1 MSVNVMNF
9 EQAATL
15 LTSLHEQ
22 ATGQTAITPTDES
35 GFVSMAQA
43 TLRAGYDPIIN
54 AISQMIGQTLIA
66 VRPYGAKLMGLEK
79 SAGEWGGIKRKIN
92 FIEGTPEDE
101 QSYNLTDGSAIDQ
114 YVVKKPKILE
124 THYYGRAIYSDIYTL
139 GIEAQL
145 KTAFTSSSEFGRFM
159 SGLMQHFANQREQW
173 LEDMRRGLVS
183 NFIAAKYTAD
193 GGTGDMVVHLLT
205 EYNAATGGSYTS
217 TTIKDPANFAGFTR
231 WLYARLNTLA
241 RLMSERSEK
250 FQQRVNGKPIMRHT
264 PAADLKVYM
273 LAEYKDMI
281 DAMGLAVTYNDNYL
295 KTADTEGISFWQSID
310 DSDEIQITPAYVDSD
325 LAIAAASPVTLTD
338 VVGVMF
344 DRDAC
349 GYHIYR
355 DTLETSPYNA
365 RGSYYNMFP
374 HVEVQLMNDITE
386 KGIVLILD

>member
-15 LTSLHEQ
+15 LTSLHAQ
-22 ATGQTAITPTDES
+22 ATGQSSIVPTDES

-54 AISQMIGQTLIA
+54 AISQMIGETLVA
-66 VRPYGAKLMGLEK
+66 VRPYNAKLAGLEK
-79 SAGEWGGIKRKIN
+79 TGEQWGGIKRKIN
-92 FIEGTPEDE
+92 FIEGVPEDNKAYDLVDG
-101 QSYNLTDGSAIDQ
+101 QSVDPF
-114 YVVKKPKILE
+114 VVKKPKVLE
-124 THYYGRAIYSDIYTL
+124 THYYGRDMYSDVYTL
-139 GIEAQL
+139 FDYQL
-145 KTAFTSSSEFGRFM
+145 DTAFSSSSEFARWV

-173 LEDMRRGLVS
+173 LEDMRRALIS

-205 EYNAATGGSYTS
+205 EYNAATGGSFTS

-231 WLYARLNTLA
+231 WLYARMNTLA
-241 RLMSERSEK
+241 RMMSERSEK
-250 FQQRVNGKPIMRHT
+250 YQQRITGKPIMRHT
-264 PAADLKVYM
+264 PAEDLKAYM

-295 KTADTEGISFWQSID
+295 KTADTEGISYWQGIENA
-310 DSDEIQITPAYVDSD
+310 DEIQVTPAYINTDG
-325 LAIAAASPVTLTD
+325 AIAAASPVTLTD

-355 DTLETSPYNA
+355 DKITAQRNERA
-365 RGSYYNMFP
+365 SYTNMFP
-374 HVEVQLMNDITE
+374 LVEVQLMNDITE
-386 KGIVLILD
+386 KGIVLVLD

>member
-22 ATGQTAITPTDES
+22 ATGQSGIVPTDES

-54 AISQMIGQTLIA
+54 AISQMIGETLVA
-66 VRPYGAKLMGLEK
+66 VRPYNAKLAGLEK
-79 SAGEWGGIKRKIN
+79 TGEQWGGIKRKIN
-92 FIEGTPEDE
+92 FIEGVPEDNKA
-101 QSYNLTDGSAIDQ
+101 YDLVDGTSIDPF
-114 YVVKKPKILE
+114 VVKKPKVLE
-124 THYYGRAIYSDIYTL
+124 THYYGRDMYSDIYTL
-139 GIEAQL
+139 FDYQL
-145 KTAFTSSSEFGRFM
+145 DTAFSSSSEFARWV

-173 LEDMRRGLVS
+173 LEDMRRALVS

-205 EYNAATGGSYTS
+205 EYNAATGGSFTS

-231 WLYARLNTLA
+231 WLYARMNTLA
-241 RLMSERSEK
+241 RMMSERSEK
-250 FQQRVNGKPIMRHT
+250 YQQRITGKPIMRHT
-264 PAADLKVYM
+264 PAADLKAYM

-295 KTADTEGISFWQSID
+295 KTAETEGISYWQSID
-310 DSDEIQITPAYVDSD
+310 AADEIQVTPAYIDTD
-325 LAIAAASPVTLTD
+325 GAIAAASPVTLTD

-355 DTLETSPYNA
+355 DKITAQRNERA
-365 RGSYYNMFP
+365 SYTNMFP
-374 HVEVQLMNDITE
+374 LVEVQLMNDITE
-386 KGIVLILD
+386 KGIVLMLD

>member
-15 LTSLHEQ
+15 LTSLHQQ

-54 AISQMIGQTLIA
+54 SISQMIGETLIA
-66 VRPYGAKLMGLEK
+66 VRPYNAKLTGLEK
-79 SAGEWGGIKRKIN
+79 TATEWGGIKRKIN
-92 FIEGTPEDE
+92 FIEGTPEDNKA
-101 QSYNLTDGSAIDQ
+101 YDLVDGASIDPF
-114 YVVKKPKILE
+114 VVKKPKVLE
-124 THYYGRAIYSDIYTL
+124 THYYGRDMYSDIYTL
-139 GIEAQL
+139 FDYQL
-145 KTAFTSSSEFGRFM
+145 DTAFSSSSEFARFI

-173 LEDMRRGLVS
+173 LEDMRRGIVS

-205 EYNAATGGSYTS
+205 EYNAATGGSFTS

-231 WLYARLNTLA
+231 WLYARMNTLA
-241 RLMSERSEK
+241 RMMSERSEK
-250 FQQRVNGKPIMRHT
+250 YQQRITGKPIMRHT
-264 PAADLKVYM
+264 PAADLKAYM

-295 KTADTEGISFWQSID
+295 KTADTEGISYWQSID
-310 DSDEIQITPAYVDSD
+310 DADEIQVTPAYIDTD
-325 LAIAAASPVTLTD
+325 GAIAAASPVTLTD

-355 DTLETSPYNA
+355 DKITAQRNERA
-365 RGSYYNMFP
+365 SYTNMFP
-374 HVEVQLMNDITE
+374 LVEVQLMNDITE

>member
-15 LTSLHEQ
+15 LTSLHAQ
-22 ATGQTAITPTDES
+22 ATGQSSIVPTDES

-54 AISQMIGQTLIA
+54 AISQMIGETLVA
-66 VRPYGAKLMGLEK
+66 VRPYNAKLAGLEK
-79 SAGEWGGIKRKIN
+79 TGEQWGGIKRKIN
-92 FIEGTPEDE
+92 FIEGVPEDNKAYDLVDG
-101 QSYNLTDGSAIDQ
+101 QSVDPF
-114 YVVKKPKILE
+114 VVKKPKVLE
-124 THYYGRAIYSDIYTL
+124 THYYGRDMYSDVYTL
-139 GIEAQL
+139 FDYQL
-145 KTAFTSSSEFGRFM
+145 DTAFSSSSEFARWV

-173 LEDMRRGLVS
+173 LEDMRRALIS

-205 EYNAATGGSYTS
+205 EYNAATGGSFTS

-231 WLYARLNTLA
+231 WLYARMNTLA
-241 RLMSERSEK
+241 RMMSERSEK
-250 FQQRVNGKPIMRHT
+250 YQQRITGKPIMRHT
-264 PAADLKVYM
+264 PAEDLKAYM

-295 KTADTEGISFWQSID
+295 KTADTEGISYWQGIENA
-310 DSDEIQITPAYVDSD
+310 DEIQVTPAYINTDG
-325 LAIAAASPVTLTD
+325 AIAAASPVTLTD

-355 DTLETSPYNA
+355 DKITAQRNERA
-365 RGSYYNMFP
+365 SYTTMFP
-374 HVEVQLMNDITE
+374 LVEVQLMNDITE
-386 KGIVLILD
+386 KGIVLVLD

>member
-22 ATGQTAITPTDES
+22 ATGQSGIVPTDES
-35 GFVSMAQA
+35 SFVSMAQA

-54 AISQMIGQTLIA
+54 AISQMIGETLIA
-66 VRPYGAKLMGLEK
+66 VRPYNAKLGGLEK
-79 SAGEWGGIKRKIN
+79 TGEQWGGIKRKIN
-92 FIEGTPEDE
+92 FIEGVPEDNKAYDLVDG
-101 QSYNLTDGSAIDQ
+101 QSVDPYI
-114 YVVKKPKILE
+114 VKKPKALE
-124 THYYGRAIYSDIYTL
+124 THYYGRDMYSDIYTL
-139 GIEAQL
+139 FDYQL
-145 KTAFTSSSEFGRFM
+145 DTAFSSSSEFARWT

-173 LEDMRRGLVS
+173 LEDMRRALIS

-205 EYNAATGGSYTS
+205 EYNAATGGSFTS

-231 WLYARLNTLA
+231 WLYARMNTLA
-241 RLMSERSEK
+241 RMMSERSEK
-250 FQQRVNGKPIMRHT
+250 YQQRITGKPIMRHT
-264 PAADLKVYM
+264 PAADLKAYM

-295 KTADTEGISFWQSID
+295 KTADTEGISYWQSIED
-310 DSDEIQITPAYVDSD
+310 ADEIQVTPAYIDTD
-325 LAIAAASPVTLTD
+325 GAIAAASPVTLTD

-355 DTLETSPYNA
+355 DKITAQRNERA
-365 RGSYYNMFP
+365 SYTNMFP
-374 HVEVQLMNDITE
+374 LVEVQLMNDITE
-386 KGIVLILD
+386 KGIVLLLD

>member
-15 LTSLHEQ
+15 LTSLHQQ
-22 ATGQTAITPTDES
+22 ATGQSAITPTDES

-54 AISQMIGQTLIA
+54 AISQMIGETLIA
-66 VRPYGAKLMGLEK
+66 VRPYNAKLTGLEK
-79 SAGEWGGIKRKIN
+79 TASEWGGIKRKIN
-92 FIEGTPEDE
+92 FIEGVPEDNKA
-101 QSYNLTDGSAIDQ
+101 YDLVDGASIDPFI
-114 YVVKKPKILE
+114 VKKPKVLE
-124 THYYGRAIYSDIYTL
+124 THYYGRAMYSDIYSL
-139 GIEAQL
+139 PDYQL
-145 KTAFTSSSEFGRFM
+145 DTAFSSSSEFARWV

-173 LEDMRRGLVS
+173 LEDMRRGIVS

-205 EYNAATGGSYTS
+205 EYNAATGGSFTS

-231 WLYARLNTLA
+231 WLYARMNTLA
-241 RLMSERSEK
+241 RMMSERSEK
-250 FQQRVNGKPIMRHT
+250 YQQRITGKPIMRHT
-264 PAADLKVYM
+264 PAADLKAYM

-310 DSDEIQITPAYVDSD
+310 DADEIQVTPAYIDTNG
-325 LAIAAASPVTLTD
+325 AIAAASPVTLTD

-355 DTLETSPYNA
+355 DKITAQRNERA
-365 RGSYYNMFP
+365 SYTNMFP
-374 HVEVQLMNDITE
+374 LVEVQLMNDITE

>member
-15 LTSLHEQ
+15 LTSLHQQ

-43 TLRAGYDPIIN
+43 TLRVGYDPIIN
-54 AISQMIGQTLIA
+54 AISQMIGETLIA
-66 VRPYGAKLMGLEK
+66 VRPYNAKLTGLEK
-79 SAGEWGGIKRKIN
+79 TSSEWGGIKRKIN
-92 FIEGTPEDE
+92 FIEGAPEDNKA
-101 QSYNLTDGSAIDQ
+101 YDLTDGASVDPF
-114 YVVKKPKILE
+114 VVKKPKVLE
-124 THYYGRAIYSDIYTL
+124 THYYGRAMYSDIYTL
-139 GIEAQL
+139 FDYQL
-145 KTAFTSSSEFGRFM
+145 DTAFSSSSEFARWV

-173 LEDMRRGLVS
+173 LEDMRRGIVS

-193 GGTGDMVVHLLT
+193 GGAGDMVVHLLT
-205 EYNAATGGSYTS
+205 EYNAATGGSFTS

-231 WLYARLNTLA
+231 WLYARMNTLA
-241 RLMSERSEK
+241 RMMSERSEK
-250 FQQRVNGKPIMRHT
+250 YQQRITGKPIMRHT
-264 PAADLKVYM
+264 PAADLKAYM

-295 KTADTEGISFWQSID
+295 KTADTEGISYWQSIE
-310 DSDEIQITPAYVDSD
+310 DSDEIQVTPAYIDTD
-325 LAIAAASPVTLTD
+325 GAIAAASPVTLTD

-355 DTLETSPYNA
+355 DKITAQRNERA
-365 RGSYYNMFP
+365 SYTNMFP
-374 HVEVQLMNDITE
+374 LVEVQLMNDITE